1 MPGRRAAEFVIRE
14 SLMGIASLASAI
26 TSIIGLLAG
35 LLAGGTYYLWLAL
48 ILAFCG
54 VYFGLTA
61 AVRRRQYAAG
71 IAGLVTGGLVAI
83 ISAVAIGVNR
93 GIS

>member
-1 MPGRRAAEFVIRE
+1 MPGHRAAEFVIRE
-14 SLMGIASLASAI
+14 SLMGIASLATGI
-26 TSIIGLLAG
+26 TSLIGLLAG
-35 LLAGGTYYLWLAL
+35 LLTRGTYYLWPAL
-48 ILAFCG
+48 ILACCG

-71 IAGLVTGGLVAI
+71 IAGLIISGLVAI
-83 ISAVAIGVNR
+83 TSAVALGVTR